1 MWILCKPCSRFLG
14 NASINYDSSRPDK
27 NKACIK
33 SRAAFH
39 QCNWNNHVKNS
50 ALHQKAI
57 AKCEELANQSSGHSI
72 KQSTISSMFPMI
84 KQLAP
89 AVEAMDSGSK
99 NCSAIASEMLQSSID
114 IQHKYKIAC
123 KNKSCNGVLV
133 PMTFT

>member
-1 MWILCKPCSRFLG
+1 
-14 NASINYDSSRPDK
+14 
-27 NKACIK
+27 
-33 SRAAFH
+33 
-39 QCNWNNHVKNS
+39 VKNS

-57 AKCEELANQSSGHSI
+57 AKCEELANQSSGCSI

-114 IQHKYKIAC
+114 IQHKYKIYTH
-123 KNKSCNGVLV
+123 KNHAMVCFGRL
-133 PMTFT
+133 PMTFA